1 MSKKSNPVFIG
12 AFVVGAIALGIV
24 GLMVFGS
31 GRFFRETYK
40 YVLYFE
46 SDVSGLAE
54 GANVKLKGVTIGTV
68 KSILLSVGSLAA
80 LSGPREKFYVPVIV
94 ELDADKTEDLG
105 SLAKPDPP
113 TVAGL
118 VARGLRAQ
126 LASESIV
133 TGVLYVK
140 LDLFPGTKGLRLG
153 EEAGAPYPEI
163 PTLPTQLEEVQTKAA
178 QFFADLQ
185 LIDVQGLVEEIKG
198 TAMATRALMES
209 QGLRDAIAHLD
220 KTMTAIDETLAS
232 LRDTTDSARNAI
244 GPLEKQLEPTL
255 AELRATLAEVRNTAG
270 NAGSVLQPDSPL
282 VVALEKALGDA
293 AVTAKSVQ
301 DLAALLQRQPD
312 ALVRG
317 KGPPAAVRPVDA
329 PATNRPVAVPPAVQ
343 APPAQPAAQAPSAAA
358 AAAAEKETR

>member
-1 MSKKSNPVFIG
+1 
-12 AFVVGAIALGIV
+12 
-24 GLMVFGS
+24 
-31 GRFFRETYK
+31 
-40 YVLYFE
+40 
-46 SDVSGLAE
+46 
-54 GANVKLKGVTIGTV
+54 
-68 KSILLSVGSLAA
+68 
-80 LSGPREKFYVPVIV
+80 VPVIV

-118 VARGLRAQ
+118 VGRGLRAQ

-153 EEAGAPYPEI
+153 DEAGGPYPEI

-185 LIDVQGLVEEIKG
+185 LIDMQGLVEEIKG

-209 QGLRDAIAHLD
+209 QGLRDAISHLD
-220 KTMTAIDETLAS
+220 KTMTAIDDTLVS
-232 LRDTTDSARNAI
+232 LRNTSDTVRGSID
-244 GPLEKQLEPTL
+244 PLKNQLEPTL
-255 AELRATLAEVRNTAG
+255 NELRATLADLRATAN
-270 NAGSVLQPDSPL
+270 NAGSVLQPDSPM

-293 AVTAKSVQ
+293 AVTAKTVK
-301 DLAALLQRQPD
+301 DLAALLERQPD

-317 KGPPAAVRPVDA
+317 KGTPASV
-329 PATNRPVAVPPAVQ
+329 PALQ
-343 APPAQPAAQAPSAAA
+343 
-358 AAAAEKETR
+358 EKR

>member
-1 MSKKSNPVFIG
+1 MSKKSNPVAIG
-12 AFVVGAIALGIV
+12 AFVVGAIALGLV

-31 GRFFRETYK
+31 GRFFRETYT

-68 KSILLSVGSLAA
+68 KSILLSVGSMAA

-94 ELDADKTEDLG
+94 ELDADKTQALG
-105 SLAKPDPP
+105 SQTKPDPQ

-153 EEAGAPYPEI
+153 DEAGAPYPEI

-232 LRDTTDSARNAI
+232 VRDTSDSARGAI
-244 GPLEKQLEPTL
+244 DPLEKQLEPTL
-255 AELRATLAEVRNTAG
+255 KELRATLAAVRDTAS
-270 NAGSVLQPDSPL
+270 NAGTVLKPDSPL

-293 AVTAKSVQ
+293 ATTVRTVQ
-301 DLAALLQRQPD
+301 DLVAMLQRQPD

-317 KGPPAAVRPVDA
+317 KGAPTPAPHTAPAPLPPAAEI
-329 PATNRPVAVPPAVQ
+329 PPNTQ
-343 APPAQPAAQAPSAAA
+343 APQATQAPQEA
-358 AAAAEKETR
+358 R

>member
-12 AFVVGAIALGIV
+12 AFVVGALALGVI

-54 GANVKLKGVTIGTV
+54 GANVKLKGVQIGTV
-68 KSILLSVGSLAA
+68 KSVLLSVGDMAA
-80 LSGPREKFYVPVIV
+80 LSGPREKFYVPVII
-94 ELDADKTEDLG
+94 ELDADKTQALG
-105 SLAKPDPP
+105 SATKPDPP

-118 VARGLRAQ
+118 VARGMRAQ

-153 EEAGAPYPEI
+153 DQAGAPYPEI

-198 TAMATRALMES
+198 AAMSARALMES

-220 KTMTAIDETLAS
+220 RTMTAIDETLVS
-232 LRDTTDSARNAI
+232 LRDTSDSARGAI
-244 GPLEKQLEPTL
+244 DPLKKQMEPTL
-255 AELRATLAEVRNTAG
+255 AELRATLAELRSTAD
-270 NAGSVLQPDSPL
+270 NAGAVLQPDSPL

-293 AVTAKSVQ
+293 AVTAQTVK

-317 KGPPAAVRPVDA
+317 KGA
-329 PATNRPVAVPPAVQ
+329 PQ
-343 APPAQPAAQAPSAAA
+343 APPAP
-358 AAAAEKETR
+358 ENKR